1 MYNKFVTMNMDNT
14 VLSSNSFSTIE
25 GGVEMQ
31 LLSFPTG
38 KELWIH
44 SEENGSITFDINEAI
59 RLRDYLNSL
68 DLK

>member
-1 MYNKFVTMNMDNT
+1 MNTEKT
-14 VLSSNSFSTIE
+14 VLSGNLFSTIE
-25 GGVEMQ
+25 TVVEVQ
-31 LLSFPTG
+31 LLNFSTG